1 MKETTILYLRQKRN
15 WQKSTRKH
23 TMTLHKTTYLTLAL
37 VFGAT
42 YLSAQEVK
50 PPEKTEKTVS
60 EEIEIVRPYKPVLA
74 EAVKLRRSPD
84 LDNIKTYKAK
94 FNYQITD
101 RKLELNTD
109 IQKLQAQ
116 KVADERKTEL
126 LNNYAK
132 GGFGNLGT
140 FLAEAYVGMGQDPA
154 LQAGAFF
161 RHFGQS
167 GKLNKQDENRQQLSV
182 FARSIGDR
190 ATLNGKL
197 NYQRHGLYFY
207 GINEN
212 DLSLNPNPE
221 RQVLN
226 FFEVEGEAISKFS
239 PDPDALSYAAKVNGY
254 LFNDRFSAKE
264 NSLTLTGYLNKRIRT
279 FNLGL
284 AASAELG
291 STKDRNTSVSNN
303 LLRVNPYIK
312 IQAGGVKIIA
322 GANIAQEFGTSTST
336 RIFPAVTADFTLI
349 EDFLQVFGEVKG
361 DVNRNTLKDLTD
373 ENPFL
378 NNNIFIKNS
387 VEKLSISGG
396 IKGTGGPGFG
406 YKARFYSKQITDMP
420 LFVNNF
426 ASFNKFDVIYDFGT
440 TKIIGLEGELSVQVS
455 DNLKWTGKLNMEEYD
470 AGAERESYFK
480 PQMRLSSNFMY
491 VFNKKFTFDA
501 SVAIQDDSKA
511 KVFSVNPLNPDGT
524 YPATPDFANET
535 VVTVKGF
542 VDLGLGANYK
552 INNKFSA
559 FAKAN
564 NILNTNYSRF
574 LYYRL
579 NGFNIFGGLTYSF

>member
-1 MKETTILYLRQKRN
+1 MILYLLQKKN

-23 TMTLHKTTYLTLAL
+23 TMNFNKTTYLTLAL
-37 VFGAT
+37 IFGAAG
-42 YLSAQEVK
+42 LHAQDVK

-60 EEIEIVRPYKPVLA
+60 EEIEIIRPYKPVLA

-94 FNYQITD
+94 FNYQLTD
-101 RKLELNTD
+101 RKLALNTD

-116 KVADERKTEL
+116 KVADEREAEL

-140 FLAEAYVGMGQDPA
+140 FLAEAYVGMGKDPA
-154 LQAGAFF
+154 LQTGVFF

-167 GKLNKQDENRQQLSV
+167 GKLNKQDENRQQLSAFV
-182 FARSIGDR
+182 RSIGES

-207 GINEN
+207 GIN
-212 DLSLNPNPE
+212 DADPSLNPNPE
-221 RQVLN
+221 KQAFN
-226 FFEVEGEAISKFS
+226 FFELEGEAISKFTA
-239 PDPDALSYAAKVNGY
+239 DPDALSYAAKVNAY
-254 LFNDRFSAKE
+254 MFNDRFSAKE
-264 NSLTLTGYLNKRIRT
+264 SSFTLNGYLNKRISS

-291 STKDRNTSVSNN
+291 KTKDLNTDVSNN

-312 IQAGGVKIIA
+312 LQAGGVKIVA
-322 GANIAQEFGTSTST
+322 GANITQEFGTKSAT
-336 RIFPAVTADFTLI
+336 RVFPAITADFTLI
-349 EDFLQVFGEVKG
+349 PDFLQLFGEVKG

-378 NNNIFIKNS
+378 NQNILIKNS
-387 VEKLSISGG
+387 IEKLSFSAG

-406 YKARFYSKQITDMP
+406 YKAKVYSREITDMP

-426 ASFNKFDVIYDFGT
+426 DTFNKFDVIYDFGK
-440 TKIIGLEGELSVQVS
+440 TKILGLEGELSVQVS
-455 DNLKWTGKLNMEEYD
+455 DNLKWTGKLNMEDYK
-470 AGAERESYFK
+470 AGAEKESYFK
-480 PQMRLSSNFMY
+480 PQLRLSSNFTFVY
-491 VFNKKFTFDA
+491 NKKLTFDA
-501 SVAIQDDSKA
+501 AVMMQDDSRA
-511 KVFSVNPLNPDGT
+511 KVFTANPLNPDGT
-524 YPATPDFANET
+524 YPPVPDFNNESI
-535 VVTVKGF
+535 VTVKGF

-559 FAKAN
+559 FVKTN
-564 NILNTNYSRF
+564 NLLNNNYSRF

-579 NGFNIFGGLTYSF
+579 NGINIFGGLTYSF